1 MNVCMVV
8 YSFYETDTRV
18 MQYAN
23 ALIERG
29 DSVDVIA
36 LRQEGHTTYAEIGGV
51 RVYRIQERKINE
63 RGQFSYL
70 YRILRFWVL
79 ATILLTRNHLAKRY
93 QLIHV
98 HNVPDFLVFTAL
110 VPRMMGTPVILDIH
124 DVLPEMFADKFGI
137 TKDALLFKA
146 LALVERA
153 SIAFS
158 SHTIIANDIWH
169 KRLISRSTTAEKCT
183 TIRNYP
189 DQKIFHPLA
198 KERNVEKFLII
209 YPGSLNWY
217 QGVDVA
223 IKAFARVAD
232 KMPEAE
238 FHIYGSGAAKPG
250 LIELVQ
256 DLGMTERIQF
266 PTPLSASEIARVM
279 ANADLA
285 IEPKQARSAFA
296 NEASSMKIMEFM
308 AVDVPVI
315 VSRTSIHAYYY
326 DETMVKFFESHNDAE
341 LAEHIL
347 LLRQNDKLRAR
358 LVANARNYIEKNN
371 WGSKKR
377 DYLDLVDSLVYPSR
391 PRTKR
396 VDDSPVEGSS
406 AESPLVYDSRSSR

>member
-1 MNVCMVV
+1 MVV

-23 ALIERG
+23 ALIDRG

-36 LRQEGHTTYAEIGGV
+36 LRQEGHAKYAEIGGA
-51 RVYRIQERKINE
+51 RIYRIQTRKIDE
-63 RGQFSYL
+63 RGRFSYL
-70 YRILRFWVL
+70 YRILRFWLL
-79 ATILLTRNHLAKRY
+79 AAIILTRKHLTKRY

-98 HNVPDFLVFTAL
+98 HNVPDFLVFAAL
-110 VPRMMGTPVILDIH
+110 VPRVMGTPVILDIH

-137 TKDALLFKA
+137 TKDALLFRA
-146 LALVERA
+146 LALVEKA
-153 SIAFS
+153 SITFS

-169 KRLISRSTTAEKCT
+169 ERLVSRSTKAEKCT

-189 DQKIFHPLA
+189 DQTIFRPFA
-198 KERNVEKFLII
+198 KEKDRGKFLII

-223 IKAFARVAD
+223 IRAFARVAA

-238 FHIYGSGAAKPG
+238 FHIYGSGAAKPE
-250 LIELVQ
+250 LIELVKN
-256 DLGMTERIQF
+256 LGMSERILF
-266 PTPLSASEIARVM
+266 PKPLSASEIARVM
-279 ANADLA
+279 ADADLA

-326 DETMVKFFESHNDAE
+326 DESMVKFFESHNDAE

-347 LLRQNDKLRAR
+347 LLRQNEKLRAQ
-358 LVANARNYIEKNN
+358 LVANSRKYVEKNN
-371 WGSKKR
+371 WAAKKG
-377 DYLDLVDSLVYPSR
+377 DYLDLVDSLVYPNG
-391 PRTKR
+391 PRTR
-396 VDDSPVEGSS
+396 GVDNSRTEGSS
-406 AESPLVYDSRSSR
+406 SESPLVYNSRASG